1 MLNLSDG
8 TITPLPEMYST
19 RSEHSASVL
28 NGSIY
33 VIGGRD
39 VYGSIIGSVE
49 RFDVEAQEWIRVAA
63 MRTDRALSGS
73 AVLDGNI
80 YTIGGSSNTN
90 VLGTVE
96 CYNPGV
102 NKWIRME
109 PMIVPRRQPHVVAV
123 DGFIYVFGGFNR
135 DKMPESS
142 VERFDPKTGTWKQ
155 VRRFVM

>member
-1 MLNLSDG
+1 MNLSDG
-8 TITPLPEMYST
+8 TIKQLPEMWTT

-39 VYGSIIGSVE
+39 VYGSIIASVE
-49 RFDVEAQEWIRVAA
+49 RFDVDAQKWIRVAA
-63 MRTDRALSGS
+63 MHTGRTLSGS

-80 YTIGGSSNTN
+80 YTIGGSSNRN
-90 VLGTVE
+90 VLETVE

-102 NKWIRME
+102 NKWIRMA
-109 PMIVPRRQPHVVAV
+109 PLIVPRRHPHVVAV

-135 DKMPESS
+135 DKMSESS
-142 VERFDPKTGTWKQ
+142 VERFDPKTDTWKQ
-155 VRRFVM
+155 VRRLMM